1 MPDLDTKSTVLSWA
15 KLEGDNLIAGVKGDV
30 DLNNSPDLR
39 TALLNLLKDHSP
51 KRLILNLSGVSYM
64 DSSAI
69 AVLVESL
76 QKVRKTGGKV
86 YLTGLQTRV
95 KGLLEIARLD
105 QIFVIAKDD
114 AEAAT
119 K

>member
-1 MPDLDTKSTVLSWA
+1 MSDIATNSTVLPTA
-15 KLEGDNLIAGVKGDV
+15 RLDGENLFASVKGDV

-39 TALLNLLKDHSP
+39 VALLGLLKDRSP
-51 KRLILNLSGVSYM
+51 KRLILNLGAVSYM

-69 AVLVESL
+69 AVLVEAL
-76 QKVRKTGGKV
+76 QKVRKAGGKIC
-86 YLTGLQTRV
+86 LTGLQTRV

-105 QIFVIAKDD
+105 SIFILAKDD

>member
-1 MPDLDTKSTVLSWA
+1 MSDLATNSTVLPTA
-15 KLEGDNLIAGVKGDV
+15 RLDGDNLFAAVKGDV

-39 TALLNLLKDHSP
+39 VAILAILKDRSP

-69 AVLVESL
+69 AVLVEAL
-76 QKVRKTGGKV
+76 QKVRKAGGKIC
-86 YLTGLQTRV
+86 LTGLQPRV

-105 QIFVIAKDD
+105 QIFVLAKDD
-114 AEAAT
+114 TEAAS